1 MALNKKTVERLLNK
15 LDDLQKQIESIH
27 NELLIELDGDENDF
41 ELTEEEIAEIKA
53 IRKRAQSPLF
63 YIPMFCFIPL
73 ICLLTA
79 RKGKLSAYLR

>member
-53 IRKRAQSPLF
+53 IRKVNDYRTLEDWEAANGLE
-63 YIPMFCFIPL
+63 
-73 ICLLTA
+73 
-79 RKGKLSAYLR
+79 

>member
-27 NELLIELDGDENDF
+27 NELLIELDGDEDDF

-53 IRKRAQSPLF
+53 IRKENDYRTLEDWKAANGLE
-63 YIPMFCFIPL
+63 
-73 ICLLTA
+73 
-79 RKGKLSAYLR
+79 